1 MARRRARVEDPDP
14 ASVPTFPRCIGWGRL
29 AQEDAD
35 QSSNRATT
43 SRCRGVVELP
53 VVDGLGARPQVHR
66 HADGHGALARS
77 ADREGSRPDDSAV
90 AARAGGR
97 GDSIG
102 MRLVIV
108 RQWARMI
115 PLVALFATFVAVA
128 TSSTL
133 VCAEA
138 KKATGT
144 TGSSVVVVN
153 TLMFLAST
161 LDTGQLQ
168 SLTGARSRP
177 PPAAT
182 VPPSARRAGRLG
194 SGRHLP
200 TSRRPCRTRQRR
212 AIVRARR
219 RRRG

>member
-1 MARRRARVEDPDP
+1 
-14 ASVPTFPRCIGWGRL
+14 
-29 AQEDAD
+29 
-35 QSSNRATT
+35 
-43 SRCRGVVELP
+43 
-53 VVDGLGARPQVHR
+53 
-66 HADGHGALARS
+66 
-77 ADREGSRPDDSAV
+77 
-90 AARAGGR
+90 
-97 GDSIG
+97 
-102 MRLVIV
+102 VIV

-168 SLTGARSRP
+168 SARPGRRAGPSPPPDRRAIAPATSRGRPPVCPPGRSVGFRASSPDLPPPLPDPPAPRYRSGAPPTARLTPRARERDGARSRD
-177 PPAAT
+177 AET
-182 VPPSARRAGRLG
+182 CFGLPSFRW
-194 SGRHLP
+194 P
-200 TSRRPCRTRQRR
+200 
-212 AIVRARR
+212 RARPVPLAKPPELGEG
-219 RRRG
+219 RRGYLPSVSSRVRTPSLFRSATSKSIFRASMYS